1 MKKILLTLAIA
12 VSFTSLVNAQNFVTS
27 FGVQLGWNL
36 PTRVNTVV
44 YHDYYGYD
52 VVHATRV
59 SRFGVGYFDLILQRG
74 DIFVEV
80 SVRNDGWVDR
90 RVVRY
95 DYPLASHVCGS
106 VCGYHSTY
114 YTTYYNNCSGHSHH
128 GHNHVVYVNNRKPH
142 HVHGN
147 NHPGKGHAY
156 GHNKDH
162 KNKHN
167 EYDSR
172 SSNDNYSRRDRYYDP
187 NRNESRVTRTTYSQ
201 TTNSRSSNNN
211 NRSNSSRSRR
221 STN

>member
-95 DYPLASHVCGS
+95 DYPLANHVCGS

-114 YTTYYNNCSGHSHH
+114 YTTYYNSCSGHSHH
-128 GHNHVVYVNNRKPH
+128 GHNHVVYVNNRRPH

-156 GHNKDH
+156 GHNKNH
-162 KNKHN
+162 KNNNYKH
-167 EYDSR
+167 D
-172 SSNDNYSRRDRYYDP
+172 SRRDSESYTRRDRNYDP
-187 NRNESRVTRTTYSQ
+187 DRNSRVSRTTYSQ
-201 TTNSRSSNNN
+201 SSNSRSNGNT
-211 NRSNSSRSRR
+211 NRSTNGRSRR
-221 STN
+221 SAD